1 MYLFKVQQQP
11 NMNQVVSDIQEIY
24 NTYFQKPYILPQKV
38 EPVWNSTR
46 FDSPLR
52 ENIMGR
58 EVFLPIRLSGANG
71 LSIAC
76 PCATIRVQ
84 GTKSVIRTAVSE
96 RIGTVKEMFQ
106 IGDYVFTIKGVLI
119 APTGKSFPDD
129 DIYILRQLF
138 ESTEHVLLHN
148 SLSDMFL
155 DTTRYV
161 CITDLEF
168 PDVQGKSLRMRPF
181 QLTCESDY
189 IDSLILK

>member
-1 MYLFKVQQQP
+1 
-11 NMNQVVSDIQEIY
+11 MNQVVSDIQEIY
-24 NTYFQKPYILPQKV
+24 NTYFQKPYTLPQKV

-46 FDSPLR
+46 FDAPLR

-58 EVFLPIRLSGANG
+58 EVFLPIRLSTANG
-71 LSIAC
+71 LSITC

-84 GTKSVIRTAVSE
+84 NAKNIVRTAVSE

-106 IGDYVFTIKGVLI
+106 VGDYVFTIKGVLI
-119 APTGKSFPDD
+119 APAGKSFPDD
-129 DIYILRQLF
+129 DIYALRQLF

-168 PDVQGKSLRMRPF
+168 PDVQGKSLRMKPF

>member
-1 MYLFKVQQQP
+1 ML
-11 NMNQVVSDIQEIY
+11 QVVTNLEETY
-24 NTYFQKPYILPQKV
+24 NTYFQGPYSVPQKV

-46 FDSPLR
+46 FDSQLR
-52 ENIMGR
+52 ENILGR
-58 EVFLPIRLSGANG
+58 EVFLPIRLNGANG
-71 LSIAC
+71 MSITC

-84 GTKSVIRTAVSE
+84 GSKNVIRTAVSE

-106 IGDYVFTIKGVLI
+106 VGDYIFTIKGVLI
-119 APTGKSFPDD
+119 APSGKAFPDD
-129 DIYILRQLF
+129 DIYTLRQLF

-148 SLSDMFL
+148 ALSDMFL

-168 PDVQGKSLRMRPF
+168 PEVQGKSPRMRPF

-189 IDSLILK
+189 IDSLIIK

>member
-1 MYLFKVQQQP
+1 
-11 NMNQVVSDIQEIY
+11 MNQVVSDIQDIY
-24 NTYFQKPYILPQKV
+24 NTYFQKPYTLQQKV

-46 FDSPLR
+46 FDAPLR

-58 EVFLPIRLSGANG
+58 EVFLPIRLSTANG
-71 LSIAC
+71 LSITC

-84 GTKSVIRTAVSE
+84 GSKSVVRTAVSE
-96 RIGTVKEMFQ
+96 RVGTVKEMFQ
-106 IGDYVFTIKGVLI
+106 VGDYIFTIKGVLI
-119 APTGKSFPDD
+119 APVGKSFPDD
-129 DIYILRQLF
+129 DIYTLRQLF
-138 ESTEHVLLHN
+138 ESTEHVLLQN

-168 PDVQGKSLRMRPF
+168 PDVQGRTLRMKPF

-189 IDSLILK
+189 IESLILK